1 MKNTV
6 PMHKLLLIFLL
17 LAGCSTQKQPT
28 QTAKPLILVSIP
40 PYQTLV
46 QQLGGDA
53 FAVQTV
59 APSNSDPH
67 SFEPTFSQIVPLK
80 KGVVWFQIGE
90 CFEKKLVPLL
100 TNTECID
107 IAAGAGP
114 DRHLWLSPKQLAVQ
128 AEIIAKTLSE
138 HYPAEKELIAAR
150 LEKVKQSL
158 TVLDNEVQ
166 TQLKDLS
173 ARTFVVSH
181 PAFGYFCRDYNCR
194 QLSVEHEGKEPRPQ
208 EIESLLAEIQTQQP
222 ELAVALPQHN
232 NKGAQAI
239 AERLHIPVRVIDPYD
254 AEYAGT
260 IRKLA
265 DLLVNPYDPE

>member
-1 MKNTV
+1 
-6 PMHKLLLIFLL
+6 MHKLFLVLL
-17 LAGCSTQKQPT
+17 LFMVGCSSQKPQN
-28 QTAKPLILVSIP
+28 QSVKPLILVSIP

-53 FAVQTV
+53 FSVQTV
-59 APSNSDPH
+59 APSNADPH

-80 KGVVWFQIGE
+80 RGVVWFQIGE

-100 TNTECID
+100 TNTECVD
-107 IAAGAGP
+107 ISVGAGS
-114 DRHLWLSPKQLAVQ
+114 DRHLWLSPKQLGLQ
-128 AEIIAKTLSE
+128 AEVIAKTLSAQ
-138 HYPAEKELIAAR
+138 YPAEREFIAAR
-150 LEKVKQSL
+150 LEKLKQSL
-158 TVLDNEVQ
+158 TALDTEIQ
-166 TQLKDLS
+166 TQLKDIS
-173 ARTFVVSH
+173 ARSFIVSH
-181 PAFGYFCRDYNCR
+181 PAFGHFCNDYNCQ

-208 EIESLLAEIQTQQP
+208 EIETLLETIKQSQP